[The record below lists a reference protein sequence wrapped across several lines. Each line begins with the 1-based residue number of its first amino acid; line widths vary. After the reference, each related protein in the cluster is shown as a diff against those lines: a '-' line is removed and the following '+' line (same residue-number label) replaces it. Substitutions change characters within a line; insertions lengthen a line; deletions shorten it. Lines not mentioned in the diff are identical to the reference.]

1 MIWLLVLVLALVAFG
16 SLLAMAEAS
25 LTRMNRVRALA
36 LEDEG
41 RRYAS
46 RLVRIEEDPPH
57 YLNAIYLWVMIVQNG
72 SAILV
77 AFLAERAFGNIWITI
92 VSLLFTLGY
101 FIVVE
106 AMSKTFAILHSDRV
120 ALRLAP
126 VVFWLSRLLYWPT
139 RVLIGVANVL
149 LPGKGLREGPF
160 VSEEEIRAMAEAG
173 SEEGAIEEG
182 EKELIHSIFEFG
194 DTVVR
199 EVMTPEPD
207 IVAVEAGESL
217 NTVQDLVIRHG
228 YSRIPVYRDR
238 LEDIVGV
245 AYAKDALRELRGGR
259 GERRVE
265 ELARKAVFVPE
276 SKKVSDLLKDMQQE
290 KFHMAL
296 VVDEYGS
303 LVGLVTLE
311 DLLEEIVGEIVDEYD
326 REDPNVEPAGDGRYR
341 VNGRLPVD
349 ELNELMDVEL
359 PQEDWDSVG
368 GLMMGILGR
377 VPVQGE
383 HVELK
388 GLRFTAEQIK
398 GRRISKVLVEWV
410 DGEDGDQ
417 PPEEEDEE

>member
-1 MIWLLVLVLALVAFG
+1 MIWLGVLVVLLMAFG
-16 SLLAMAEAS
+16 SILAMAESS
-25 LTRMNRVRALA
+25 LTRMNRVRAMA
-36 LEDEG
+36 LEEEG
-41 RRYAS
+41 RRYAA
-46 RLVRIEEDPPH
+46 RLVQIENDPPH

-77 AFLAERAFGNIWITI
+77 AFLAARLFGSIWITI
-92 VSLLFTLGY
+92 VSLLFTLLY

-126 VVFWLSRLLYWPT
+126 VVYWLSRILYWPT
-139 RVLIGVANVL
+139 RTLIAVANVL

-173 SEEGAIEEG
+173 SEEGAIEEE

-207 IVAVEAGESL
+207 IVAVEVSDSL
-217 NTVQDLVIRHG
+217 NAVQDLVIRHG
-228 YSRIPVYRDR
+228 YSRIPVYRER

-245 AYAKDALRELRGGR
+245 VYAKDVLRELRGGQ
-259 GERRVE
+259 GRRSLE
-265 ELARKAVFVPE
+265 DLARKAAFVPE
-276 SKKVSDLLKDMQQE
+276 SRKVSDLLRDMQRE

-311 DLLEEIVGEIVDEYD
+311 DLLEEIVGEIFDEYD

-341 VNGRLPVD
+341 VNARLPVD
-349 ELNELMDVEL
+349 ELNELLEVEL

-377 VPVQGE
+377 VPTQGE
-383 HVELK
+383 RVEVK
-388 GLRFTAEQIK
+388 GLRFTAEQVK
-398 GRRISKVLVEWV
+398 GRRIAKVLVERV
-410 DGEDGDQ
+410 PERDQHGDRSQ
-417 PPEEEDEE
+417 EQAR

>member
-1 MIWLLVLVLALVAFG
+1 MTWLGVLVLLLMAFG
-16 SLLAMAEAS
+16 SVLAMAESS

-36 LEDEG
+36 LEEEG
-41 RRYAS
+41 RRHAA
-46 RLVRIEEDPPH
+46 RLVQIENDPPH

-77 AFLAERAFGNIWITI
+77 AFLAARLFGSIWITI
-92 VSLLFTLGY
+92 VSLLFTLLY

-126 VVFWLSRLLYWPT
+126 VVYWLSRVLYWPT
-139 RVLIGVANVL
+139 RILIAVANVL

-160 VSEEEIRAMAEAG
+160 VSEEDIRAMAEAG
-173 SEEGAIEEG
+173 SEEGAIEEE

-207 IVAVEAGESL
+207 IVAVEVSDSL
-217 NTVQDLVIRHG
+217 NAVQDLVIRHG
-228 YSRIPVYRDR
+228 YSRIPVYRER

-245 AYAKDALRELRGGR
+245 VYAKDVLRELRGGR
-259 GERRVE
+259 GQRSLED
-265 ELARKAVFVPE
+265 LARKAAFVPE
-276 SKKVSDLLKDMQQE
+276 SRKVSDLLRDMQRQ

-311 DLLEEIVGEIVDEYD
+311 DLLEEIVGEIFDEYD
-326 REDPNVEPAGDGRYR
+326 REDPNVEPAGDGRFR
-341 VNGRLPVD
+341 VNARLPVD
-349 ELNELMDVEL
+349 ELNELLEVDL

-377 VPVQGE
+377 VPAQGE
-383 HVELK
+383 RVEVK
-388 GLRFTAEQIK
+388 GLRFTAEQVK
-398 GRRISKVLVEWV
+398 GRRIAKVLVERV
-410 DGEDGDQ
+410 PENQEDGNRPQ
-417 PPEEEDEE
+417 GERR